1 MANYKISG
9 ITETTALSIVSLS
22 EAKQYLKID
31 FSNDDQL
38 IKDIIFAVI
47 NKITVDTHYPMLAIS
62 IREDFEKWPINTN
75 NIITL
80 SFNGEFGEE
89 DNMVLNYFD
98 SDNSLEELTLG
109 TDYRLISYDGVLKVE
124 MINTPNL
131 YDRLDAIRFTYE
143 VNPVGKNA
151 ETLRIAALMLIQHFY
166 DNRSAVSYLRVDEMP
181 LGYKNII
188 NQYKTYIW

>member
-9 ITETTALSIVSLS
+9 ITETVALSLVSLS
-22 EAKQYLKID
+22 DAKQYLKVD
-31 FSNDDQL
+31 FSDDDQL
-38 IKDIIFAVI
+38 IKDIILAVV
-47 NKITVDTHYPMLAIS
+47 NKITIDTHYPLVGTQ

-80 SFNGEFGEE
+80 RFNGQFGED
-89 DNMVLNYFD
+89 DNIILNYFD
-98 SDNSLEELTLG
+98 NSNSLEELTLG
-109 TDYRLISYDGVLKVE
+109 TDYRLISFDGILKVE

-131 YDRLDAIRFTYE
+131 YDRVDAIRFTYE

-166 DNRSAVSYLRVDEMP
+166 DNRSAVSYLRVEEMP

-188 NQYKTYIW
+188 NQFKTYIW